1 MSSLLIV
8 VSAQQCRTTYSTK
21 VRYLKGH
28 VISAHNVKD
37 HGHCLI
43 LCSEDQR
50 CQSTN
55 FQLRNLVCEL
65 NDADRHTHPWDYEFK
80 DGYTYSDYVAQVS
93 VRSNVCMFTLTIWL
107 FNPAGHP
114 DQNFSQSRNP
124 DGFYPLLPIPSIRF
138 KKCLTEV
145 PDSFIFGEPVK
156 GGGIRKVVLSKQ
168 ASHRLEENVGN
179 LCCQNE
185 RIFHFL

>member
-50 CQSTN
+50 CRSTN

-65 NDADRHTHPWDYEFK
+65 NDADRHTHPWDNEFK
-80 DGYTYSDYVAQVS
+80 DGYTYSDYVAKVS
-93 VRSNVCMFTLTIWL
+93 VRSNVCMFTL
-107 FNPAGHP
+107 
-114 DQNFSQSRNP
+114 
-124 DGFYPLLPIPSIRF
+124 
-138 KKCLTEV
+138 K
-145 PDSFIFGEPVK
+145 
-156 GGGIRKVVLSKQ
+156 
-168 ASHRLEENVGN
+168 
-179 LCCQNE
+179 
-185 RIFHFL
+185 